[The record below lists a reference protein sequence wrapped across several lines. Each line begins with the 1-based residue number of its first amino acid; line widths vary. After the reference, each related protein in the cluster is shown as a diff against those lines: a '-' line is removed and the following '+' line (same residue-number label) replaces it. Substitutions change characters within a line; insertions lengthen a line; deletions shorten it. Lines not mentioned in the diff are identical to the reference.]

1 MDIHDFLINSI
12 IYLAA
17 AVIGVTIFKRLGLG
31 AVLGYLVSGIVIGPY
46 GLGLI
51 EDVESILHF
60 SEFGVVLLLFV
71 IGLELQPSRLKAFR
85 TQILRSGTL
94 QMSLS
99 SILLF
104 VVLKFGFNLSSVTAA
119 VIAFSL
125 ALSSTAFALQTLAEK
140 KQLTTSYGRQSFAI
154 LLFQDLAVIP
164 ALAILPILSGAG
176 ESSLSEALIKFSIT
190 IALLIAVVVGG
201 KFLLNPL
208 LRLIARTN
216 LRDVFTAATL
226 LLVFGSAALLE
237 KLGLSM
243 ALGAFMAGV
252 LLADSEYRHAL
263 EADIE
268 PFKGLLLGLFFIAVG
283 MSVNLQLILERP
295 LFIIGLAIGLISIKF
310 FVLQIVA
317 WQANLTKDSSRR
329 LGLIIPQ
336 GGEFAFVLLGV
347 ALSANVITQNIS
359 EIVIAVVTISMII
372 SPIIYTAYEKFFK
385 QTVVEREADQIESE
399 PEHVIIAGFG
409 RFGQVVARILAVEQI
424 AFTALEKDPAQV
436 DFVRKFGSKI
446 FYGDASRTD
455 LLHAA
460 KAHEARALIL
470 AIDDPEESVHAAEII
485 RSNFP
490 DLTILARARNRQHAF
505 RLMDLNIKVVIRETL
520 DSSLSMT
527 ELLLETLGYEET
539 DAISAVKRFKE
550 HDEELL
556 CKQHSIHNDEQALIQ
571 STHDAREELHR
582 LFNADKQK
590 ND

>member
-1 MDIHDFLINSI
+1 MDIHHFLINSI
-12 IYLAA
+12 IYLTA
-17 AVIGVTIFKRLGLG
+17 AVIGVSVFKRLGLG
-31 AVLGYLVSGIVIGPY
+31 AVLGYLVGGIIIGPN

-71 IGLELQPSRLKAFR
+71 IGLELQPARLKVFR

-94 QMSLS
+94 QMTLS
-99 SILLF
+99 SVLIFL
-104 VVLKFGFNLSSVTAA
+104 VLKIGFSLSSVTAS

-164 ALAILPILSGAG
+164 ALAILPILSGGG
-176 ESSLSEALIKFSIT
+176 ETSFSGAALKIIIT
-190 IALLIAVVVGG
+190 FAILIGIVLIG
-201 KFLLNPL
+201 KLILNPI

-216 LRDVFTAATL
+216 LRDTFTAATL

-237 KLGLSM
+237 KFGLSM

-283 MSVNLQLILERP
+283 MSVNIQLIIERP
-295 LFIIGLAIGLISIKF
+295 LLFIGMAVALIALKF
-310 FVLQIVA
+310 TVLQLVA
-317 WQANLTKDSSRR
+317 WQAKLNSDSSKR

-347 ALSANVITQNIS
+347 ALSAKVITPEIS
-359 EIVIAVVTISMII
+359 ESVIAVVTISMII
-372 SPIIYTAYEKFFK
+372 SPLIYTAYEKFAR
-385 QTVVEREADQIESE
+385 QDLDEREADEIESE
-399 PEHVIIAGFG
+399 SNHVIIAGFG
-409 RFGQVVARILAVEQI
+409 RFGQIVARILAVEQI
-424 AFTALEKDPAQV
+424 PFTALEKDSTQV

-460 KAHEARALIL
+460 KAHEARALVL

-520 DSSLSMT
+520 DSSLRMSE
-527 ELLLETLGYEET
+527 ELLEALNYEET
-539 DAISAVKRFKE
+539 DAIRAVKRFKE

-571 STHDAREELHR
+571 STHDAREELRR
-582 LFNADKQK
+582 LFNADEQK
-590 ND
+590 

>member
-1 MDIHDFLINSI
+1 MDAHHFLISSI
-12 IYLAA
+12 IYLTT
-17 AVIGVTIFKRLGLG
+17 AVIGVSIFKRLGLG
-31 AVLGYLVSGIVIGPY
+31 AVLGYLIGGIVIGPSC
-46 GLGLI
+46 LGLI
-51 EDVESILHF
+51 ENVESILHF
-60 SEFGVVLLLFV
+60 SEIGVVLLLFV
-71 IGLELQPSRLKAFR
+71 IGLELQPSRLKVFR

-94 QMSLS
+94 QMTLS
-99 SILLF
+99 AVLIFAILSI
-104 VVLKFGFNLSSVTAA
+104 GFKLDYIAAA

-140 KQLTTSYGRQSFAI
+140 KQLTTNYGRQSFAI

-164 ALAILPILSGAG
+164 ALAILPILSGSG
-176 ESSLSEALIKFSIT
+176 ETSFSEAALKALITFGI
-190 IALLIAVVVGG
+190 LIGIVIVG
-201 KFLLNPL
+201 KLVLNPV

-216 LRDVFTAATL
+216 LRDAFTAATL

-283 MSVNLQLILERP
+283 MSVNIQLIFEHP
-295 LFIIGLAIGLISIKF
+295 VFYIGMAFALIGIKF
-310 FVLQIVA
+310 TVLQVVA
-317 WQANLTKDSSRR
+317 WQAKLNSDASKR

-347 ALSANVITQNIS
+347 ALSAQVITQELS
-359 EIVIAVVTISMII
+359 ESVIAVVTISMMI
-372 SPIIYTAYEKFFK
+372 SPIIYSAYEKFAK
-385 QTVVEREADQIESE
+385 QNSSEREADEIEAE
-399 PEHVIIAGFG
+399 TDHVIIAGFG
-409 RFGQVVARILAVEQI
+409 RFGQIVARILAVEQI
-424 AFTALEKDPAQV
+424 PFTALEKDSAQV

-446 FYGDASRTD
+446 FYGDASRLD

-460 KAHEARALIL
+460 KAGEAKALIL
-470 AIDDPEESVHAAEII
+470 AIDDPEESVHAAEVI

-490 DLTILARARNRQHAF
+490 DLIVLARARNRQHAF

-520 DSSLSMT
+520 DSSLRLT
-527 ELLLETLGYEET
+527 EELLEALNYEES
-539 DAISAVKRFKE
+539 DAIRAVKHFKV

-556 CKQHSIHNDEQALIQ
+556 NKQHSIHNDEQALIQ

>member
-1 MDIHDFLINSI
+1 MDIHHFLINSI
-12 IYLAA
+12 IYLTA
-17 AVIGVTIFKRLGLG
+17 AVIGVSIFKRLGLG
-31 AVLGYLVSGIVIGPY
+31 AVLGYLVGGIIIGPN

-71 IGLELQPSRLKAFR
+71 IGLELQPARLKVFR

-94 QMSLS
+94 QMTLS
-99 SILLF
+99 SVLIFL
-104 VVLKFGFNLSSVTAA
+104 VLKIGFSLSSVTAS

-164 ALAILPILSGAG
+164 ALAILPILSGGG
-176 ESSLSEALIKFSIT
+176 ETSFSGAALKIIIT
-190 IALLIAVVVGG
+190 FAILIGIVFIG
-201 KFLLNPL
+201 KLVLNPI

-216 LRDVFTAATL
+216 LRDTFTAATL

-237 KLGLSM
+237 KFGLSM

-283 MSVNLQLILERP
+283 MSVNIQLIIERP
-295 LFIIGLAIGLISIKF
+295 LLFIGMAVALIALKF
-310 FVLQIVA
+310 TVLQLVA
-317 WQANLTKDSSRR
+317 WQAKLNSDSSKR

-347 ALSANVITQNIS
+347 ALSAKVITPEIS
-359 EIVIAVVTISMII
+359 ESVIAVVTISMII
-372 SPIIYTAYEKFFK
+372 SPLIYTAYEKFSR
-385 QTVVEREADQIESE
+385 QDLDEREADEIESE
-399 PEHVIIAGFG
+399 SNHVIIAGFG
-409 RFGQVVARILAVEQI
+409 RFGQIVARILAVEQI
-424 AFTALEKDPAQV
+424 PFTALEKDSTQV

-460 KAHEARALIL
+460 KAHEARALVL

-520 DSSLSMT
+520 DSSLRMS
-527 ELLLETLGYEET
+527 EELLETLNYEET
-539 DAISAVKRFKE
+539 DAIRAVKRFKE

-571 STHDAREELHR
+571 STHDAREELRR
-582 LFNADKQK
+582 LFNADEQK
-590 ND
+590 

>member
-1 MDIHDFLINSI
+1 MDIHHFLINSI
-12 IYLAA
+12 IYLTA
-17 AVIGVTIFKRLGLG
+17 AVIGVSIFKRLGLG
-31 AVLGYLVSGIVIGPY
+31 AVLGYLVGGIIIGPN

-71 IGLELQPSRLKAFR
+71 IGLELQPARLKVFR

-94 QMSLS
+94 QMTLS
-99 SILLF
+99 SVLIFL
-104 VVLKFGFNLSSVTAA
+104 VLKIGFSLSSVTAS

-164 ALAILPILSGAG
+164 ALAILPILSGGG
-176 ESSLSEALIKFSIT
+176 ETSFSGAALKIIIT
-190 IALLIAVVVGG
+190 FAILIGIVFIG
-201 KFLLNPL
+201 KLVLNPI

-216 LRDVFTAATL
+216 LRDTFTAATL

-237 KLGLSM
+237 KFGLSM

-283 MSVNLQLILERP
+283 MSVNIQLIIERP
-295 LFIIGLAIGLISIKF
+295 LLFIGMAVALIALKF
-310 FVLQIVA
+310 TVLQLVA
-317 WQANLTKDSSRR
+317 WQAKLNSDSSKR

-347 ALSANVITQNIS
+347 ALSAKVITPEIS
-359 EIVIAVVTISMII
+359 ESVIAVVTISMII
-372 SPIIYTAYEKFFK
+372 SPLIYTAYEKFSR
-385 QTVVEREADQIESE
+385 QDLDEREADEIESE
-399 PEHVIIAGFG
+399 SNHVIIVGFG
-409 RFGQVVARILAVEQI
+409 RFGQIVARILAVEQI
-424 AFTALEKDPAQV
+424 PFTALEKDSTQV

-460 KAHEARALIL
+460 KAHEARALVL

-520 DSSLSMT
+520 DSSLRMS
-527 ELLLETLGYEET
+527 EELLETLNYEET
-539 DAISAVKRFKE
+539 DAIRAVKRFKE

-571 STHDAREELHR
+571 STHDAREELRR
-582 LFNADKQK
+582 LFNADEQK
-590 ND
+590 

>member
-1 MDIHDFLINSI
+1 MDAHHFLISSI
-12 IYLAA
+12 IYLTT
-17 AVIGVTIFKRLGLG
+17 AVIGVSIFKRLGLG
-31 AVLGYLVSGIVIGPY
+31 AVLGYLIGGIVIGPS

-51 EDVESILHF
+51 ENVDSILHF
-60 SEFGVVLLLFV
+60 SEIGVVLLLFV
-71 IGLELQPSRLKAFR
+71 IGLELQPSRLKVFR

-94 QMSLS
+94 QMTLS
-99 SILLF
+99 AVLIFAILSI
-104 VVLKFGFNLSSVTAA
+104 GFKLDYIAAA

-140 KQLTTSYGRQSFAI
+140 KQLTTNYGRQSFAI

-164 ALAILPILSGAG
+164 ALAILPILSGSG
-176 ESSLSEALIKFSIT
+176 ETSFSEAALKTLITFGI
-190 IALLIAVVVGG
+190 LIGIIIVG
-201 KFLLNPL
+201 KLILNPV

-216 LRDVFTAATL
+216 LRDAFTAATL

-283 MSVNLQLILERP
+283 MSVNIQLIFEHP
-295 LFIIGLAIGLISIKF
+295 VFYIGLAFGLIALKF
-310 FVLQIVA
+310 AVLQVVA
-317 WQANLTKDSSRR
+317 WQAKLNSDSSKR

-347 ALSANVITQNIS
+347 ALSAQVITKELS
-359 EIVIAVVTISMII
+359 ESVIAVVTISMMI
-372 SPIIYTAYEKFFK
+372 SPIIYTAYEKLAK
-385 QTVVEREADQIESE
+385 QDSVDREADDIEAE
-399 PEHVIIAGFG
+399 TDHVIIAGFG

-424 AFTALEKDPAQV
+424 PFTALEKDSVQV

-446 FYGDASRTD
+446 FYGDASRLD

-460 KAHEARALIL
+460 KAGEAKALIL
-470 AIDDPEESVHAAEII
+470 AIDDPEESVHAAEVI

-490 DLTILARARNRQHAF
+490 DLIVLARARNRQHAF

-520 DSSLSMT
+520 DSSLRLT
-527 ELLLETLGYEET
+527 EELLEALNYEES
-539 DAISAVKRFKE
+539 DAIRAVKRFKQ

-556 CKQHSIHNDEQALIQ
+556 CKQHAIHNDEQALIQ
-571 STHDAREELHR
+571 TTVDAREELRR